1 MLDIIE
7 IKDGTVRTEPPGRK
21 VEDVV
26 PQLDPVSG
34 PQQKEESEINL
45 SEYATQVLD
54 KVYAWRE
61 DDGES

>member
-26 PQLDPVSG
+26 PQLDPVLV
-34 PQQKEESEINL
+34 PQQKEENEVNL

-54 KVYAWRE
+54 KVYSWRE

>member
-26 PQLDPVSG
+26 PQLDTVSD
-34 PQQKEESEINL
+34 PQQKEENGVNL